1 MRRIYPKQILPSSK
15 YLPKLDIS
23 DLQKKYP
30 YLAVVR
36 QIKGTLEEFLV
47 QTEKGKYGFSDS
59 IFNCNV
65 ANLSMNLLGGK
76 FLDHKHIM
84 FLPKN
89 EGCREWDGT
98 DNYPIANET
107 NFSVTEPCFGIYFF
121 IKDIHNV
128 TFPFKKTFQSQQERD
143 EYASAA
149 EETSEESNIEQI
161 VVGHFTNSTTPVE
174 ILSHTKINHTPTQ
187 LNYWHIV
194 LDTYPPTTS
203 EPIQNDHR
211 SSCDKKILKALKID
225 LLQKARQYLSV
236 NYTIKRRYY
245 KRELTL
251 WDKLCDALLG

>member
-1 MRRIYPKQILPSSK
+1 MRKIYPKQILPSSK

-36 QIKGTLEEFLV
+36 QIKGTLKEFLV
-47 QTEKGKYGFSDS
+47 QTEKGKYRFSDN

-76 FLDHKHIM
+76 FLGHKHIK

-89 EGCREWDGT
+89 EGCREWGGT

-143 EYASAA
+143 EYALAA
-149 EETSEESNIEQI
+149 EETSKELNIEQI

-174 ILSHTKINHTPTQ
+174 IQSRTEIDHAPNR

-194 LDTYPPTTS
+194 LNTYS
-203 EPIQNDHR
+203 PISSKPIPNDR
-211 SSCDKKILKALKID
+211 CSSGNRKILKALKID
-225 LLQKARQYLSV
+225 LLEKAKDSISI
-236 NYTIKRRYY
+236 NYTIKRCYY

-251 WDKLCDALLG
+251 WDKLCDALIS